1 MENDIII
8 REAGHNQNQTLKF
21 KFTNVIYII
30 LIYILYLYL
39 FIFLIYGVKF
49 GLFIRVKIGLKKWI
63 IFIYSE
69 VYAPWFMVVDSF

>member
-39 FIFLIYGVKF
+39 FIFLIYGVMNDIRF
-49 GLFIRVKIGLKKWI
+49 G
-63 IFIYSE
+63 
-69 VYAPWFMVVDSF
+69 AWFDCNTSF

>member
-39 FIFLIYGVKF
+39 FIFLIYGV
-49 GLFIRVKIGLKKWI
+49 IIINLKANDFHNWI
-63 IFIYSE
+63 PLEIIIIWLSLIE
-69 VYAPWFMVVDSF
+69 I